1 MLANVSHSPCSRKNL
16 YIQVAYECKA
26 EKKDVKN
33 AAEEINYEYFF
44 IFFFIFIFTSIYL
57 FIYLFIFFFLND
69 GYLIVFMM
77 EFKNRIYV
85 GFLHM

>member
-1 MLANVSHSPCSRKNL
+1 MSVK
-16 YIQVAYECKA
+16 Q
-26 EKKDVKN
+26 KN
-33 AAEEINYEYFF
+33 AAEERNYEYFF
-44 IFFFIFIFTSIYL
+44 YFFFIF